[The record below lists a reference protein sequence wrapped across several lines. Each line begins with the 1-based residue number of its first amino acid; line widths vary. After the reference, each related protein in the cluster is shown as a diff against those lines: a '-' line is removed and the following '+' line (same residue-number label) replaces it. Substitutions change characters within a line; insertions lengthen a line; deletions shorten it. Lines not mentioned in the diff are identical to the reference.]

1 MTRAVIGMTS
11 TMPDRAIVLPTKIV
25 EQLVI
30 FKEAK
35 ISGWIQLNFNAGDL
49 QSWQQHEHHR
59 IKE

>member
-1 MTRAVIGMTS
+1 MTRAAMVMES
-11 TMPDRAIVLPTKIV
+11 TRLDQAIVLPTKIV

-35 ISGWIQLNFNAGDL
+35 ISGWIQLNCNAGDL

-59 IKE
+59 VKE